1 LKTGVIENTGYVI
14 PSVAEENISALDIS
28 LEVIEDTLLNTGNM
42 FVLYDD
48 CGKLTLKNVANM
60 VTDQIIC
67 ENTAENFD
75 YSSSIDDETYNSVVL
90 YYKDDDNR
98 YQVYTASNKS
108 KIQEWGTLRYF
119 EEVKNPTIAK
129 NKANALLKLYC
140 RKTRELTIEG
150 AFGNTS
156 VRGGTLI
163 PVKLNLGD
171 IITNNYMMVE
181 KVTHTFESDHY
192 TMDLTLEGA
201 WE

>member
-1 LKTGVIENTGYVI
+1 MKTGTIENTGYVI
-14 PSVAEENISALDIS
+14 PSIAEENISALDIS

-48 CGKLTLKNVANM
+48 CGKLMLRNVANM
-60 VTDQIIC
+60 MTDKLIF
-67 ENTAENFD
+67 EESAENFD
-75 YSSSIDDETYNSVVL
+75 YSSSIDDETYNSIVL
-90 YYKDDDNR
+90 YYKDNDNKI
-98 YQVYTASNKS
+98 QLYTASNAS
-108 KIQEWGTLRYF
+108 KIAEWGTLRYF
-119 EEVKNPTIAK
+119 EEVKNPTIGK

-140 RKTRELTIEG
+140 RKTRELKITG
-150 AFGNTS
+150 AIGNTA

-171 IITNNYMMVE
+171 IITNNFMMVE
-181 KVTHTFESDHY
+181 KVTHIFEDNHY